1 MATKFYKYGLC
12 NKKILFVLI
21 LAFFILTSCK
31 KDIKDRGETSIS
43 VLSGVP
49 LRRDIESFLDLS
61 AEIKPVKEVDIS
73 SDVPGKIVDIK
84 KYEGSFVKY
93 GETIALVDRFIVGAN
108 YTYARAR
115 SPISGYV
122 TTTYL
127 PVGASVVAGTPIANV
142 ADISRLEVQ
151 IAVPE
156 RYVESINLGQK
167 LFIRVPSS
175 PDKEIEAIITKRDF
189 IVSTNTRT
197 LMVKG
202 AIDNRNNVLLPGM
215 FSDVSILINEAKNV
229 IVVPNSAVFIGA
241 DGKNYIYVIREEA
254 PSFSDSS
261 ILKKD
266 KDEEKQSANFMQ
278 KILNKVTGK
287 KDKIE
292 NKGDQV
298 LYRSYQREINILFAS
313 DDKLALS
320 GGLEDGE
327 EVVMFGREFLNE
339 GSLVNP
345 IRNDSSIAEYIGT
358 QTNNMDTNSMSTNN
372 MDTNTMKTN
381 SVKAKNLDTK
391 AMKTNTVKAKNLDTK
406 VINTNSVEINT
417 VKTNDVDIETMK
429 TNDMDTNSIDTK
441 TN

>member
-1 MATKFYKYGLC
+1 MPTKFYKYGIF

-21 LAFFILTSCK
+21 LSFFILTSCK
-31 KDIKDRGETSIS
+31 KDVKDRGETSIS
-43 VLSGVP
+43 VLSGIP
-49 LRRDIESFLDLS
+49 LRRDIEAFLDLS

-84 KYEGSFVKY
+84 KYEGSFVRY
-93 GETIALVDRFIVGAN
+93 GDTIALVDRFVVGAN
-108 YTYARAR
+108 YTYAHAR

-127 PVGASVVAGTPIANV
+127 PIGSSVSAGTPIANV
-142 ADISRLEVQ
+142 ADITRLEVQ

-189 IVSTNTRT
+189 VVSTNTRT

-202 AIDNRNNVLLPGM
+202 AIDNRNSVLLPGM

-229 IVVPNSAVFIGA
+229 IVVPNSSVFIGD
-241 DGKNYIYVIREEA
+241 DGKNYLYVIREET
-254 PSFSDSS
+254 PSVADSG
-261 ILKKD
+261 IVEKD
-266 KDEEKQSANFMQ
+266 KDKNES
-278 KILNKVTGK
+278 
-287 KDKIE
+287 
-292 NKGDQV
+292 KGNQA
-298 LYRSYQREINILFAS
+298 LYRAYQREINVLFAS

-327 EVVMFGREFLNE
+327 EIVMFGREFLNE

-345 IRNDSSIAEYIGT
+345 IRNDSSIAGYIGT
-358 QTNNMDTNSMSTNN
+358 QTNNMDTNSMNTNN
-372 MDTNTMKTN
+372 
-381 SVKAKNLDTK
+381 VDTK
-391 AMKTNTVKAKNLDTK
+391 AVDTK
-406 VINTNSVEINT
+406 A
-417 VKTNDVDIETMK
+417 VDTK
-429 TNDMDTNSIDTK
+429 AVDTKAVDTKAVDTKAVDTKAVGTKAVDTN
-441 TN
+441 NNVEPEAN